1 MTSRCV
7 CSFLRI
13 NSELITKYQWL
24 HCPQDTEMA
33 FHEMC
38 YETNC
43 QQYFVCKI
51 NAKLYL
57 PLNRKR
63 NLSGKF
69 NVKGSPDL
77 SHFIFE
83 INVGK
88 RRIRHT
94 TTLKLNDELL
104 DWLKIRLIPTLISK
118 IKRLG
123 SGLPYFFARIFEIK
137 TNFSCKCFKRW
148 SLPSPTGRKNRMG
161 CYKNNWDW

>member
-1 MTSRCV
+1 MTVDGLTPWVLPKAQKSGKTVIPFISSHWHNKLHRHYTEGYAIGAINTLMNDDV
-7 CSFLRI
+7 TMQFLLI

-24 HCPQDTEMA
+24 HCPKDTEMA

-69 NVKGSPDL
+69 SVIVRKIL
-77 SHFIFE
+77 KIFE
-83 INVGK
+83 
-88 RRIRHT
+88 
-94 TTLKLNDELL
+94 
-104 DWLKIRLIPTLISK
+104 
-118 IKRLG
+118 
-123 SGLPYFFARIFEIK
+123 
-137 TNFSCKCFKRW
+137 
-148 SLPSPTGRKNRMG
+148 
-161 CYKNNWDW
+161 

>member
-1 MTSRCV
+1 MTVDGLTPWVLPKAQKSGKTVIPFISSHWHNKLHRHYTEGYAIGGYKHTYEWWRHDMQK
-7 CSFLRI
+7 FLRI

-24 HCPQDTEMA
+24 HCPKDTEMA

-69 NVKGSPDL
+69 SV
-77 SHFIFE
+77 IFW
-83 INVGK
+83 K
-88 RRIRHT
+88 F
-94 TTLKLNDELL
+94 LK
-104 DWLKIRLIPTLISK
+104 T
-118 IKRLG
+118 
-123 SGLPYFFARIFEIK
+123 FAKKK

-148 SLPSPTGRKNRMG
+148 SSTGRKDRMG

>member
-1 MTSRCV
+1 MMTSRCV

-24 HCPQDTEMA
+24 HCPKDTEMA

-94 TTLKLNDELL
+94 TTQKFNDEFL
-104 DWLKIRLIPTLISK
+104 DRFKIGMSD
-118 IKRLG
+118 
-123 SGLPYFFARIFEIK
+123 LPLSVIYFK
-137 TNFSCKCFKRW
+137 PCLN
-148 SLPSPTGRKNRMG
+148 
-161 CYKNNWDW
+161 